1 MICGHGQRSSSGIER
16 WRAPSALPSA
26 VAGQERINR
35 VRNRKESGQDWTQDR
50 TGYDMSLGRGDRLGR
65 VGRQAGWL
73 SGWHGGDGVLLYL
86 ITPLFFLMFFT
97 PGSRMGD
104 GRIAWD
110 GWFSDDTD
118 GGWGGGGHIEEALLF
133 WRGCVSA
140 SRACLSGQRTGLRLR
155 VGTILGWMAR
165 AHSPTGYPNGVE
177 IGCNRMLLHKQT
189 FPDQTSP

>member
-1 MICGHGQRSSSGIER
+1 MMVFCCIKYT
-16 WRAPSALPSA
+16 L
-26 VAGQERINR
+26 
-35 VRNRKESGQDWTQDR
+35 
-50 TGYDMSLGRGDRLGR
+50 
-65 VGRQAGWL
+65 
-73 SGWHGGDGVLLYL
+73 VL
-86 ITPLFFLMFFT
+86 FK
-97 PGSRMGD
+97 
-104 GRIAWD
+104 RIAWD
-110 GWFSDDTD
+110 GWFSNDTD

-177 IGCNRMLLHKQT
+177 IGCSRMLLHKQT